1 MNKKTSIIFIGLICI
16 LSIFLYT
23 KKSHHTITTKNKGI
37 LKNKLPIVVEVENLK
52 EQDSYNEL
60 NLFGKTSAYQVFTVR
75 AKSSGVV
82 HNVTFSLGS
91 FVKKGDLLLS
101 FDTELIDSRIQIQ
114 KEIYETKYKQAE
126 AMRKLV
132 EKGAASNFEYSKFR
146 LDYLNNKQEYYERL
160 DEKEKSYILSPTNGI
175 VESKYVSEGEYI
187 TDKDK
192 IATIDNIDKIRIS
205 FDMEEDD
212 YRKFKKSKEATIQAY
227 VQSIDKLIDVNA
239 FESSEISRDGS
250 HSIHIEG
257 VIPNDD
263 RELLPGLFV
272 KIRVLFSDKNK
283 MILVPKQAVV
293 MDDDQYFVY
302 KYNNG
307 TAEKVFVEVRKIYND
322 YLQIS
327 SSLDKNDKVII
338 ASSRKLYPNA
348 KVSLEK

>member
-1 MNKKTSIIFIGLICI
+1 MRKNSIIFIGVII
-16 LSIFLYT
+16 LASVFFYI
-23 KKSHHTITTKNKGI
+23 KKSDHVTAIKGRENF
-37 LKNKLPIVVEVENLK
+37 KNKLPIVVEVESLK
-52 EQDSYNEL
+52 EQDSYHEL
-60 NLFGKTSAYQVFTVR
+60 DLFGKTSAYEVFIIK
-75 AKSSGVV
+75 AKSSGVAQ
-82 HNVTFSLGS
+82 NITFSLGT

-101 FDTELIDSRIQIQ
+101 FDTELVDSKIEIQ

-132 EKGAASNFEYSKFR
+132 DKGAASHLEYSKFR
-146 LDYLNNKQEYYERL
+146 LDYLNNKQKYYELL

-175 VESKYVSEGEYI
+175 VESKSVSEGEYI
-187 TDKDK
+187 ATKDK

-212 YRKFKKSKEATIQAY
+212 YRKFKNSKEAIIEAY
-227 VQSIDKLIDVNA
+227 VQSIDKLINVDT
-239 FESSEISRDGS
+239 FESSEISKDGS
-250 HSIHIEG
+250 HSVHIEG
-257 VIPNDD
+257 VVSNAD

-272 KIRVLFSDKNK
+272 KIRVFFLDENK
-283 MILVPKQAVV
+283 MMLVPKQSVF

-307 TAEKVFVEVRKIYND
+307 NAEKVFVEVNKSYND

-327 SSLDKNDKVII
+327 SSLGKNDKVIV
-338 ASSRKLYPNA
+338 ASSRRLYPNA